1 MKKGALATVFLV
13 VLVDLLG
20 FGIVLPLLPFYA
32 SEFNASGV
40 SIGLLYSVYSLS
52 QLIFSPIWG
61 GLSDRFGRRPIMIL
75 STAGSTMAYILFS
88 FSPSMALLFASRI
101 LAGVMGGN
109 IATAQ
114 AYVADVTTPEN
125 RARGMGLIGA
135 AFGIGFVIGPALA
148 SLLIHPVLHPW
159 FPLDNKFALPGL
171 VAASLSFLSF
181 LLVLTKLPETVH
193 KTSPALTESQRAS
206 RPGLLSPEFWKLLAR
221 QNASSPR
228 HILPF
233 LLACALILSFGQS
246 TLYSAFPIF
255 CKTALGL
262 APERVGVQFALM
274 GVIAIVIQGGL
285 IRPLEK
291 RFGETPL
298 FVTGSILM
306 ASGIALIPLAKSEL
320 YLAAILTVMAIG
332 GSLNGPTLNSLISKE
347 ADPSKTGQAMGSA
360 QGFSALGRVIG
371 PAWGG
376 ALIGM
381 SLMAPF
387 VLTGAIVVTTVLIA
401 LKFRQADESC

>member
-75 STAGSTMAYILFS
+75 STAGSTLAYLLFS
-88 FSPSMALLFASRI
+88 FSPSMGLLFASRI

-109 IATAQ
+109 ISTAQ
-114 AYVADVTTPEN
+114 AYVADVTTPDN

-148 SLLIHPVLHPW
+148 AFLIHPALHPW

-171 VAASLSFLSF
+171 VAAALSFMSF
-181 LLVLTKLPETVH
+181 LLVLMKLPETVDRSASASAS
-193 KTSPALTESQRAS
+193 KQPS
-206 RPGLLSPEFWKLLAR
+206 RPGLLSPEFWRLLAR
-221 QNASSPR
+221 QNASSPN

-233 LLACALILSFGQS
+233 LLVCALILSFGQS

-262 APERVGVQFALM
+262 TPERVGIQFALM

-285 IRPLEK
+285 IKPLEK
-291 RFGETPL
+291 KFGETPL
-298 FVTGSILM
+298 FMTGGILM
-306 ASGIALIPLAKSEL
+306 AIGIASIPLAPSEL
-320 YLAAILTVMAIG
+320 VLSAILAVMAIG

-347 ADPSKTGQAMGSA
+347 ADPSRTGQAMGTA

-376 ALIGM
+376 ALIGA
-381 SLMAPF
+381 SLIAPF
-387 VLTGAIVVTTVLIA
+387 VLTGAVVAMTVLIA
-401 LKFRQADESC
+401 LKFRGRR

>member
-13 VLVDLLG
+13 VLIDLLG

-75 STAGSTMAYILFS
+75 STAGSTLAYLLFS
-88 FSPSMALLFASRI
+88 FSPSMGLLFASRI

-109 IATAQ
+109 ISTAQ
-114 AYVADVTTPEN
+114 AYVADVTTRED

-148 SLLIHPVLHPW
+148 AFLIHPALHPW
-159 FPLDNKFALPGL
+159 FPLENKFALPGL
-171 VAASLSFLSF
+171 VAAALSFMSF
-181 LLVLTKLPETVH
+181 LLVLAKLPETVDLS
-193 KTSPALTESQRAS
+193 TSASASKQPS
-206 RPGLLSPEFWKLLAR
+206 RPGLLSPEFWKILAA

-233 LLACALILSFGQS
+233 LLVCSLILSFGQS

-262 APERVGVQFALM
+262 SPERVGIQFALM

-285 IRPLEK
+285 IKPLERK
-291 RFGETPL
+291 FGETPL
-298 FVTGSILM
+298 FMTGGVLM
-306 ASGIALIPLAKSEL
+306 ACGIAMIPFAPSEL
-320 YLAAILTVMAIG
+320 VLSAILTLMAIG

-347 ADPSKTGQAMGSA
+347 ADPARTGQAMGSA

-376 ALIGM
+376 ALIAI
-381 SLMAPF
+381 SLTTPF
-387 VLTGAIVVTTVLIA
+387 VLTGAIVATTVLIA
-401 LKFRQADESC
+401 FKFRGPR